1 MDKSGRSTNRARV
14 ALARL
19 AHALLVVLLP
29 GQLLP
34 GLALVTTSES
44 RAQAS
49 AWPTKPLRLVVPF
62 APGAVTDQ
70 IGRTVAARLS
80 QNLGQ
85 PVVVENKAGAG
96 GTLGAELVAH
106 AAGDGYTLLLG
117 EPGSTAINAT
127 LMKGQLGFDPAND
140 LIGVSQIVEVPL
152 IMVAHPSLGIRSL
165 AELPNASRQR
175 PLPYG
180 SAGTGT
186 MQHLTVEML
195 RLQSGA
201 ALIHVPY
208 RGGAPAMTDLL
219 SGQLPLLVLTVPT
232 AFPHLQAGKIVPL
245 AVLSRARV
253 AAVPDVA
260 TAIEEGYAGFAV
272 VPWQGFFVPAATP
285 TSLIVRLNAEIRRAA
300 ASPDVHDKLTAVGN
314 EVVTGTPEAFQ
325 QLVRDEIVRWAKVI
339 KEAGVT
345 AN

>member
-1 MDKSGRSTNRARV
+1 
-14 ALARL
+14 
-19 AHALLVVLLP
+19 
-29 GQLLP
+29 
-34 GLALVTTSES
+34 
-44 RAQAS
+44 
-49 AWPTKPLRLVVPF
+49 
-62 APGAVTDQ
+62 
-70 IGRTVAARLS
+70 
-80 QNLGQ
+80 
-85 PVVVENKAGAG
+85 
-96 GTLGAELVAH
+96 
-106 AAGDGYTLLLG
+106 
-117 EPGSTAINAT
+117 
-127 LMKGQLGFDPAND
+127 
-140 LIGVSQIVEVPL
+140 
-152 IMVAHPSLGIRSL
+152 
-165 AELPNASRQR
+165 
-175 PLPYG
+175 
-180 SAGTGT
+180 

-232 AFPHLQAGKIVPL
+232 ALPHLQAGKIVPL

-253 AAVPDVA
+253 AAVSDVA

-325 QLVRDEIVRWAKVI
+325 QLVRDETVRWAKVI
-339 KEAGVT
+339 KDAGVT